1 MNPED
6 RHILT
11 TIAHLRIAPNTMIAD
26 TTEITPHD
34 LEPILNDLARNG
46 LIEACT
52 IITPDGG
59 TATAQRLHQRGYEH
73 LGITP
78 QPHWE
83 DASAEYLAATIG
95 RLLGISI
102 EHRVI
107 ALRDRDTL
115 LRALGITNA
124 ATLIVYPTIE
134 ELFDSDDKTVL
145 VAAPGMIE
153 HTRRALMLVDIH
165 PTIVSA
171 SALVR
176 ACGATHA

>member
-1 MNPED
+1 MTPED

-11 TIAHLRIAPNTMIAD
+11 TIAHLRIAPNSTIAD
-26 TTEITPHD
+26 TAAITPRD
-34 LEPILNDLARNG
+34 LQPILDDLARNG
-46 LIEACT
+46 VIEACT
-52 IITPDGG
+52 IIAPDGG
-59 TATAQRLHQRGYEH
+59 TATAQRLHQRGYEQ

-83 DASAEYLAATIG
+83 DASAEYLAATLA

-102 EHRVI
+102 EHRI
-107 ALRDRDTL
+107 ITLHDHDT

-124 ATLIVYPTIE
+124 TTLILYPTIE
-134 ELFDSDDKTVL
+134 ELLDIDDKIVL

-153 HTRRALMLVDIH
+153 HTKRALMLLDNH
-165 PTIVSA
+165 RTIIRA
-171 SALVR
+171 AALVR